1 MCPKA
6 KPTETVL
13 HRIEL
18 QQTERDALEMVA
30 ASITARNATASVEN
44 LTKGVG
50 NLLTPILGAS
60 VAGISVAL
68 GLLSYYELY
77 VVPNNKIATP
87 KGMVD
92 GFLDLFR
99 VAKRMEDKQYDSA
112 FGPNLEPKFR
122 AILDHAQE
130 VGYENLR
137 PDQKKSYDLLVAKL
151 REREVKRQQE
161 LEEKNTEAGIK
172 THQLYDSL
180 STEFE
185 KVTNS
190 DSI

>member
-1 MCPKA
+1 MCPKS

-30 ASITARNATASVEN
+30 ASITARNVTASAEN

-50 NLLTPILGAS
+50 NLITPILGAS
-60 VAGISVAL
+60 VAGVGVAL

-87 KGMVD
+87 KGILD
-92 GFLDLFR
+92 GILDLFR
-99 VAKRMEDKQYDSA
+99 TAEKMEERTYVSA

-130 VGYENLR
+130 VGYENLT
-137 PDQKKSYDLLVAKL
+137 PPQKKSYDLLVVKL
-151 REREVKRQQE
+151 REREVKRKQE
-161 LEEKNTEAGIK
+161 LEEKNTEAGVK

-180 STEFE
+180 SNEFE